1 MCSVCAVQCAAKE
14 KFPCSLVSAEPCSF
28 CVLSVAVLLR
38 ITQDYPAMAME
49 LQVPEPFFYLA

>member
-1 MCSVCAVQCAAKE
+1 
-14 KFPCSLVSAEPCSF
+14 
-28 CVLSVAVLLR
+28 VLLR

>member
-1 MCSVCAVQCAAKE
+1 MCAVQCAAKE